1 MDALTISAG
10 VQGRHVFLE
19 SNVLVAISPSCCQLA
34 VHEAGG
40 WSLLL
45 LRRVVT
51 AAAAAAWGC
60 NLHTPP
66 VTLSFVQA
74 GRLAGM
80 PAVLCGRC

>member
-45 LRRVVT
+45 RRVVT
-51 AAAAAAWGC
+51 AAAAAAGGC
-60 NLHTPP
+60 NLHPFP
-66 VTLSFVQA
+66 EKRK
-74 GRLAGM
+74 GRQEPQKGPYKKGTKM
-80 PAVLCGRC
+80 REG